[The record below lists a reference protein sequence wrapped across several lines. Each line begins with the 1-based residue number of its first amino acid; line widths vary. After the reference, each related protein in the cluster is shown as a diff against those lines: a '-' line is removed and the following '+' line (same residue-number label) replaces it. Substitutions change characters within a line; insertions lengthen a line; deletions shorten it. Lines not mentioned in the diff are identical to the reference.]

1 MSSHH
6 IVRDKQ
12 EPALLLLKWEPGTPM
27 LLDQL
32 CQWSPIIVVDET
44 CVANFL
50 ELGLKLN
57 VVVNGGKAM
66 IGELQY
72 QAPLDFMDSHHEVI
86 QSVEETVMDELHV
99 LGVFPWDKKSNE
111 SHVFYKEGRRFSKI
125 QKDLS
130 VWVSQ
135 DEEVRIFSSK
145 GKVLESINGEGA
157 LIEFGEFEGFWLE
170 RSY

>member
-12 EPALLLLKWEPGTPM
+12 EPGLLLLKWEPGTPM

-32 CQWSPIIVVDET
+32 CQWCPIIVVDET
-44 CVANFL
+44 CVSKFL

-86 QSVEETVMDELHV
+86 ESVEKTVMEELHV
-99 LGVFPWDKKSNE
+99 LGVFPWEKKSNE
-111 SHVFYKEGRRFSKI
+111 SHVFYKNGRRFSKI
-125 QKDLS
+125 QSDLS
-130 VWVSQ
+130 IWVG
-135 DEEVRIFSSK
+135 EGEHVRIFSSA
-145 GKVLESINGEGA
+145 GKLIETLEGEDA
-157 LIEFGEFEGFWLE
+157 LMEFGEFEGLWLE